1 MESESWKHYKKDE
14 KSEYAVCN
22 YCTNKISI
30 KGSSTTGLIRHLKTK
45 HGISI
50 KTKNTLHQENE
61 TEENV
66 PAKKPKFQSSIFS
79 LAKELLSALKSRFN
93 ARRNKQIVSV
103 IQFLQNPQILKSNI
117 SFEEL
122 NLCSKTEILKTIKDI
137 MNKHFQ
143 KDVISEEEQNCS
155 EITTVATEISQPQN
169 TTLLDK
175 LQQNVASRVER

>member
-1 MESESWKHYKKDE
+1 MNILKPVKLAVEALGKEDSNLLTSE
-14 KSEYAVCN
+14 
-22 YCTNKISI
+22 
-30 KGSSTTGLIRHLKTK
+30 
-45 HGISI
+45 GIFQFLFETI
-50 KTKNTLHQENE
+50 NENR
-61 TEENV
+61 
-66 PAKKPKFQSSIFS
+66 SS

-175 LQQNVASRVER
+175 LQQNVASRFKTMTINKE